1 MFGQFNIIV
10 KYSETV
16 VIKCIDK
23 QQNLGNIILFLLLK
37 QQYSKEDSKKFTIY
51 KFYLQTV
58 NYTIQLS

>member
-1 MFGQFNIIV
+1 M
-10 KYSETV
+10 

>member
-1 MFGQFNIIV
+1 MFGQFNTIV